1 MSLKY
6 KLTAW
11 SLALVMGLSGT
22 ALAETI
28 DGEKGA
34 EPIAIEQTA
43 SSYANSSTSSWL
55 LGNTK
60 NAADS
65 TLKSTED
72 SVSDSTE
79 ETFKQKNPP
88 KAPTLMPDGVNLPAP
103 AATKSRGLSQA
114 EREAAA
120 ELAASGDT
128 TTTIVDISKPKPPTT
143 IAGAAV
149 LINADT
155 NEIYFEQNADNW
167 MHPASTTKMVTL
179 LTALRLKGTE
189 LDRLATISPYAAS
202 MEPSVLGVRPGDQ
215 ISLEGIL
222 EGMMTVSGNDAAGVA
237 AENVSGSVAAFA
249 QEMNKTAKMAGA
261 TQSNFL
267 NPHGLTEQGHH
278 TTARDLAKIAA
289 YGMRIPMFR
298 DMVANDYYNV
308 PYQNRPQETVR
319 TTNLFIRNK
328 YPGANGLKTGY
339 TQAAGDC
346 LIASATRDGHTM
358 IAVFLND
365 DDRWTDAVKF
375 LDYGFAMAKMNE
387 GK

>member
-1 MSLKY
+1 
-6 KLTAW
+6 
-11 SLALVMGLSGT
+11 
-22 ALAETI
+22 
-28 DGEKGA
+28 
-34 EPIAIEQTA
+34 
-43 SSYANSSTSSWL
+43 
-55 LGNTK
+55 
-60 NAADS
+60 
-65 TLKSTED
+65 
-72 SVSDSTE
+72 
-79 ETFKQKNPP
+79 
-88 KAPTLMPDGVNLPAP
+88 
-103 AATKSRGLSQA
+103 
-114 EREAAA
+114 
-120 ELAASGDT
+120 
-128 TTTIVDISKPKPPTT
+128 
-143 IAGAAV
+143 
-149 LINADT
+149 
-155 NEIYFEQNADNW
+155 
-167 MHPASTTKMVTL
+167 L

-222 EGMMTVSGNDAAGVA
+222 EGMMTVSGNDAAVVA

>member
-72 SVSDSTE
+72 SASDSIE

-202 MEPSVLGVRPGDQ
+202 M
-215 ISLEGIL
+215 
-222 EGMMTVSGNDAAGVA
+222 
-237 AENVSGSVAAFA
+237 
-249 QEMNKTAKMAGA
+249 
-261 TQSNFL
+261 
-267 NPHGLTEQGHH
+267 
-278 TTARDLAKIAA
+278 
-289 YGMRIPMFR
+289 
-298 DMVANDYYNV
+298 
-308 PYQNRPQETVR
+308 
-319 TTNLFIRNK
+319 
-328 YPGANGLKTGY
+328 
-339 TQAAGDC
+339 
-346 LIASATRDGHTM
+346 
-358 IAVFLND
+358 
-365 DDRWTDAVKF
+365 
-375 LDYGFAMAKMNE
+375 
-387 GK
+387 

>member
-1 MSLKY
+1 
-6 KLTAW
+6 
-11 SLALVMGLSGT
+11 
-22 ALAETI
+22 
-28 DGEKGA
+28 
-34 EPIAIEQTA
+34 
-43 SSYANSSTSSWL
+43 
-55 LGNTK
+55 
-60 NAADS
+60 
-65 TLKSTED
+65 
-72 SVSDSTE
+72 
-79 ETFKQKNPP
+79 
-88 KAPTLMPDGVNLPAP
+88 MPDGVNLPAP

-222 EGMMTVSGNDAAGVA
+222 EGMMTVSGNDAAVVA

-375 LDYGFAMAKMNE
+375 LDYGFA
-387 GK
+387 